1 MFVSGVP
8 MKNALLCGLSVSAC
22 LFGAAVTRAQPADK
36 PLDHVSIRFGYA
48 ATGNDTMWVYGRDRG
63 FFRAEGLDVE
73 FREGKGSAATAQ
85 TVAAGTDDFGID
97 IDGGT
102 FITLA
107 SKGLTAKAVMAPVA
121 KSPMVILSPA
131 DKPVKSPAEMAGK
144 QIAIAGGS
152 GAATLMP
159 VLLKKNAVDVDK
171 VGLVNLQSS
180 PLLTTLLTGR
190 VDGVATNIVVQATL
204 RAKGLDTYALRYGD
218 FGLDMPGQ
226 YLITSNAYLEAH
238 PDVMPR
244 LVRALQKSMQATLEN
259 TSAAASA
266 FHAAYPAYDMDT
278 ALAET
283 KIIASLFRSANTQGK
298 PLGTVSLEDARAGAK
313 SLADAGQVPA
323 DFDVGTAVTNRFVEG
338 Q

>member
-1 MFVSGVP
+1 MHSA
-8 MKNALLCGLSVSAC
+8 MLRGLSAVAVLLATASAQ
-22 LFGAAVTRAQPADK
+22 AQTTGK
-36 PLDHVSIRFGYA
+36 PPVPVSIRFGYA
-48 ATGNDTMWVYGRDRG
+48 ATGNDTMWVYGRDKG
-63 FFRAEGLDVE
+63 FFREEGLDVE

-107 SKGLTAKAVMAPVA
+107 AKGLTAKAVMAPVA

-131 DKPVKSPAEMAGK
+131 DKPVKSPTEMAGK

-159 VLLKKNAVDVDK
+159 VLLHKNNVDVDK
-171 VGLVNLQSS
+171 VGLVNMQSS

-204 RAKGLDTYALRYGD
+204 KAKGLDTFALRYAD

-226 YLITSNAYLEAH
+226 YLIASNAYLDAH
-238 PDVMPR
+238 PDVAPR
-244 LVRALQKSMQATLEN
+244 LVRALQKSMQATLDDPE
-259 TSAAASA
+259 AAANA
-266 FHAAYPAYDMDT
+266 FHAAYPSYDVST

-283 KIIASLFRSANTQGK
+283 KIISSLFRSKNTEGK

-313 SLADAGQVPA
+313 SLAEAGQLPA
-323 DFDVGTAVTNRFVEG
+323 DFDVSTVVTDRYVEAK
-338 Q
+338 

>member
-1 MFVSGVP
+1 
-8 MKNALLCGLSVSAC
+8 MKKALLCGLSFAAC
-22 LFGAAVTRAQPADK
+22 LLAVAGARAQSADK

-48 ATGNDTMWVYGRDRG
+48 ATGNDTMWVYGRDKG

-85 TVAAGTDDFGID
+85 TVGAGTDDFGID

-107 SKGLTAKAVMAPVA
+107 SKGLSAKAVMAPVA
-121 KSPMVILSPA
+121 KSPLVILSPA
-131 DKPVKSPAEMAGK
+131 DKPVKTPGDMVGK

-159 VLLKKNAVDVDK
+159 VLLKKNNVDPDK
-171 VGLVNLQSS
+171 VGLVNMQST

-190 VDGVATNIVVQATL
+190 VNGVATNIVVQATL
-204 RAKGLDTYALRYGD
+204 RAKGLDTYPLRYAD

-226 YLITSNAYLEAH
+226 YLITSNAYLDAH
-238 PDVMPR
+238 PGVVPR
-244 LVRALQKSMQATLEN
+244 LVRALQKCMQATLEDP
-259 TSAAASA
+259 SAAAKA

-283 KIIASLFRSANTQGK
+283 KIITGLFQSARTQGK

-313 SLADAGQVPA
+313 SLAEAGQVAA
-323 DFDVGTAVTNRFVEG
+323 DFDVGTVVTNRFVEAK
-338 Q
+338 